1 MIYVAALGAA
11 LLAYVIYA
19 ISGAGVYVAIA
30 AFFGII
36 MIVASIWY
44 WFYETNRNLRIIY
57 RTIQAIFKFPRNHE

>member
-1 MIYVAALGAA
+1 MIYVVALGAA